1 MTKPKPEI
9 DMSAAAIAARLETVR
24 GLYKLCISL
33 MVAGKQLRRA

>member
-9 DMSAAAIAARLETVR
+9 DMSAAAVAARLEAVR
-24 GLYKLCISL
+24 RPSKRCMSL